1 MDAKMYASGSKDGSI
16 KLWDGVSS
24 KCVNTFKNAHDGNE
38 VSSISFTRNGKVC
51 RKILNRSARSLFY
64 SLQYLL
70 SSGMDSL
77 IKLWELST
85 SRCLIAYTGAG
96 TTGTFYR

>member
-1 MDAKMYASGSKDGSI
+1 MLSFYIRFSMDAKMYASASKDGSI

-51 RKILNRSARSLFY
+51 NTINNNS
-64 SLQYLL
+64 
-70 SSGMDSL
+70 
-77 IKLWELST
+77 
-85 SRCLIAYTGAG
+85 
-96 TTGTFYR
+96 

>member
-38 VSSISFTRNGKVC
+38 VSSISFTRNGKVR
-51 RKILNRSARSLFY
+51 RKILNCSARFSIFVPC
-64 SLQYLL
+64 
-70 SSGMDSL
+70 
-77 IKLWELST
+77 ST
-85 SRCLIAYTGAG
+85 FSRLEWIP
-96 TTGTFYR
+96 